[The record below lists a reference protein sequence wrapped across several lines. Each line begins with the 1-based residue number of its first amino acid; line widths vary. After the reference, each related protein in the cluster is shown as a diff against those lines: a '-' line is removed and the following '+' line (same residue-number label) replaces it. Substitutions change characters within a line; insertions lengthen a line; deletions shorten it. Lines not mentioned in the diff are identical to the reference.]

1 MKSTRDKIYE
11 LIKRSHDLGERG
23 PSQAEIADAV
33 GLMNPGTVGYHISRD
48 PRMIQRG
55 YRWIEI
61 VEEGVDEIT
70 YTPTTTD
77 RMACAFLDE
86 LGMNRERYNQ
96 LRAYAETI
104 EPYTPPPTEDLDED
118 APRYTFGNTGHT
130 GALAY
135 LCEIIESRRFDRA
148 DYARVMEGAEDE

>member
-1 MKSTRDKIYE
+1 MKSTRDKIFEYVKE
-11 LIKRSHDLGERG
+11 CKQRG
-23 PSQAEIADAV
+23 FTPSQVAIAAEV
-33 GLMNPGTVGYHISRD
+33 GLKSPWNVGYHISRD
-48 PRMIQRG
+48 KRLVRCG
-55 YRWIEI
+55 LRCIEI
-61 VEEGVDEIT
+61 VEEGVDEIA